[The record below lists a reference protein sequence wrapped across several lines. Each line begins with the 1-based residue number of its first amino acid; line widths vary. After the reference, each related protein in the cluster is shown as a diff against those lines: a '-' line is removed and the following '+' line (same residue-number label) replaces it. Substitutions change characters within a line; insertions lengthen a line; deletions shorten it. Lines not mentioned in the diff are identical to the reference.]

1 MGRLTRYKGRIK
13 GDKRTVEFDFK
24 EKRKAYTDVYNY
36 LIRLSDTEE
45 FWKMLESDE
54 DSIEEYGELLEGIH
68 LRLDGLVFEITRNSS
83 NLKDMEL
90 VDKHV
95 RANWY
100 SNKGL
105 REIIIKQL
113 RFISRNTYFKMYN
126 EEEEV
131 LEPLCMEE
139 VENV

>member
-1 MGRLTRYKGRIK
+1 MTRYKGRIK

>member
-126 EEEEV
+126 EDEEV

>member
-113 RFISRNTYFKMYN
+113 KFISKNTYFKMYN

>member
-1 MGRLTRYKGRIK
+1 MTRYKGRIK

-126 EEEEV
+126 EDEEV

>member
-1 MGRLTRYKGRIK
+1 MTRYKGRIK

-113 RFISRNTYFKMYN
+113 KFISKNTYFKMYN